1 MAVSRNQARELA
13 PKRTKEPCTSLWS
26 PEVLMNR
33 TLGVIKSCGVSRP
46 SIPLNI
52 SATKKLGFR
61 TQGSTA
67 GSLFQLSTAWHKGLD
82 HSQVKAD
89 DIAIVLERLW
99 HFSFATQLSNLGV
112 DGNQLQCK
120 TTYYLADRSPLCYAG
135 RPDLKRRELAV
146 CPRDTVLG
154 SIPRNICMNTL
165 LWSCTRE

>member
-61 TQGSTA
+61 TQVSTA
-67 GSLFQLSTAWHKGLD
+67 GSLFQLSTATALTTVRSKLMILQLCLKGCGTSVLQPNSANWEWLATSFNARLLTTWQID
-82 HSQVKAD
+82 HLCVTPDGQTLKENSLCAH
-89 DIAIVLERLW
+89 AI
-99 HFSFATQLSNLGV
+99 LSSAPFPE
-112 DGNQLQCK
+112 
-120 TTYYLADRSPLCYAG
+120 TYA
-135 RPDLKRRELAV
+135 
-146 CPRDTVLG
+146 
-154 SIPRNICMNTL
+154 
-165 LWSCTRE
+165 